1 MISFRL
7 EGTLARELDRI
18 AEQGGL
24 SRSEMLRHLLL
35 ASVEQPAAI
44 RCVRQLWAIHAQ
56 LQRVAGDLE
65 IDEEDAAKFV
75 HKAAES
81 VADSLEELG
90 EEFADE
96 DEDEDE

>member
-18 AEQGGL
+18 ADQGGL
-24 SRSEMLRHLLL
+24 SRSEMLRQLLL

-44 RCVRQLWAIHAQ
+44 RCVRQLWAIHGQ
-56 LQRVAGDLE
+56 LQQIAVELE
-65 IDEEDAAKFV
+65 IDEEDAAESV
-75 HKAAES
+75 QKAAES

-90 EEFADE
+90 EEFADG